1 MRIFLIYFL
10 DGDYSVNNPPSK
22 FEKFSKIPHE
32 FTAHLPF
39 IQITANKKIFIDG
52 CEGILEYQ
60 DDIVRINTG
69 TFILLVKGRRL
80 YIKCMTATSITLCGY
95 ISGVEF
101 LK

>member
-1 MRIFLIYFL
+1 
-10 DGDYSVNNPPSK
+10 
-22 FEKFSKIPHE
+22 
-32 FTAHLPF
+32 
-39 IQITANKKIFIDG
+39 
-52 CEGILEYQ
+52 LEYQ